1 MTVQNNAQP
10 INLVLSNG
18 VRVTNGSGVYGP
30 TALALHN
37 IYNGRNTAVFV
48 TDQWDITDRLKVD
61 IGGRYEWETI
71 DATFQ
76 NSTKTMIS
84 TDPLALSDY
93 NVSVL
98 LPSTRP
104 VDYRGSRGA
113 FPVDEN
119 YEIAPDFN
127 AFLRY

>member
-10 INLVLSNG
+10 INLVLNNG

-48 TDQWDITDRLKVD
+48 MDQWDITDRLKVD
-61 IGGRYEWETI
+61 IGGRYERETI

-76 NSTKTMIS
+76 NPTKTMIS
-84 TDPLALSDY
+84 TEPIAHYDY
-93 NVSVL
+93 TVSVR
-98 LPSTRP
+98 LPRQ
-104 VDYRGSRGA
+104 
-113 FPVDEN
+113 
-119 YEIAPDFN
+119 
-127 AFLRY
+127 